1 MIYGCHNRE
10 PYKRFYK
17 GQDGWFNGK
26 RVDVTIDFT
35 MTPDCQYTKTELG
48 RKDQGCIGCKW
59 RMPDALQ
66 N

>member
-1 MIYGCHNRE
+1 MTYGCHNRR
-10 PYKRFYK
+10 PYKQFFQPK
-17 GQDGWFNGK
+17 PMEK
-26 RVDVTIDFT
+26 RISVHIEFKMAMDF
-35 MTPDCQYTKTELG
+35 QYTKTELG